1 MVPQSEGMNH
11 AALEKRFW
19 AKVDENGP
27 YNERLGSRC
36 HVWKGAR
43 RRGYGRF
50 GLTNKVTLSAHR
62 FAWELKKGPIPEG
75 KIVLHECDNKACVN
89 TDHLCVGTNQEN
101 SEHCRER
108 GQLPA
113 GERNGGAKLCVAAVT
128 EIRRRA
134 FMGATHAT
142 LAKEYGVHKTTI
154 SRAVS
159 GRHWRTV

>member
-1 MVPQSEGMNH
+1 MNH

-19 AKVDENGP
+19 AKVDKNGP

-50 GLTNKVTLSAHR
+50 GLTSKVTLSAHR
-62 FAWELKKGPIPEG
+62 FAWELEKGPIPEG
-75 KIVLHECDNKACVN
+75 LIVLHQCDNKPCVN
-89 TDHLCVGTNQEN
+89 TDHLRIGTTQDN
-101 SEHCRER
+101 SDDCRER

-113 GERNGGAKLCVAAVT
+113 GERNGGAKLSAEDVR

-134 FMGATHAT
+134 ANGSTHSA
-142 LAKEYGVHKTTI
+142 LAREYGVHKTTI
-154 SRAVS
+154 TRAVS
-159 GRHWRTV
+159 RRHWRVA